1 MRNELYG
8 QKAAYRS
15 ANPCGLRGSVD
26 DFRPPEIL
34 CVALLFRFLLGR
46 SVFSGTNGND
56 NVALADFLYIIAACA
71 ADNIVHMIGR
81 WVVVSMSYG
90 AISA

>member
-1 MRNELYG
+1 MR
-8 QKAAYRS
+8 
-15 ANPCGLRGSVD
+15 
-26 DFRPPEIL
+26 RPVVSFFIREIG
-34 CVALLFRFLLGR
+34 V
-46 SVFSGTNGND
+46 SGTNGND

-81 WVVVSMSYG
+81 WVVASMSYG